1 MFPIGRCG
9 VGGEPRPSV
18 PLSQLVRKLSE
29 VEGIMPS
36 MPLHFATAAPP
47 VHEASSLD
55 EGVGGDLAASED
67 PADPAPG
74 GQQQQRQR
82 PKLSKLSS
90 FECASLSSCLGGT
103 VNPGL
108 GFNPGGDPNQLIP
121 SVAAAVS
128 AGAPSALDHLTH
140 SLPGVGPMAGMA
152 AMAAGAAAAG
162 LAEATSDIV
171 PPVTT
176 AAATVGSQHYL
187 QLPSAGVSSL
197 GECTA

>member
-1 MFPIGRCG
+1 
-9 VGGEPRPSV
+9 
-18 PLSQLVRKLSE
+18 
-29 VEGIMPS
+29 MPS
-36 MPLHFATAAPP
+36 MPLLGFNPGGDPNQLIPSAHQ
-47 VHEASSLD
+47 ASSLD
-55 EGVGGDLAASED
+55 EGVGGDLAPSED

-90 FECASLSSCLGGT
+90 FECASLSSCLGT